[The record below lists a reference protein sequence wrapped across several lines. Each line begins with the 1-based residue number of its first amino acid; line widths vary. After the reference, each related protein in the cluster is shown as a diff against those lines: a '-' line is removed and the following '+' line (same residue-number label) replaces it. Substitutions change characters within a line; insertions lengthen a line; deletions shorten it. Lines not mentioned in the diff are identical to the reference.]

1 MTKRLKLK
9 TALLLAAATNM
20 TYASESCFPPKS
32 GQTPL
37 EVLECFQSVQDAQ
50 QKRISK
56 LEKDNQAQQ
65 RIIEEQQATIL
76 SLKDK
81 MLDPEMPST
90 AMIVY
95 NSVANEAGENA
106 QEDANTLAFWQ
117 ISYQDRF
124 KVKGVPDLRF
134 NYYNPTLYQK
144 GAATYIELYHF
155 LKGKK

>member
-1 MTKRLKLK
+1 MTKRLK
-9 TALLLAAATNM
+9 TALLLAAAANVS
-20 TYASESCFPPKS
+20 YASESCVPPKK
-32 GQTPL
+32 GQTPF
-37 EVLECFQSVQDAQ
+37 EVLECLQSVQDAQ
-50 QKRISK
+50 QKRISQ

-65 RIIEEQQATIL
+65 RIIEEQQML
-76 SLKDK
+76 SK
-81 MLDPEMPST
+81 
-90 AMIVY
+90 AQIVY

-117 ISYQDRF
+117 IPYHDRF
-124 KVKGVPDLRF
+124 KVKGVPDLRL